1 MNLTKKL
8 NLGLA
13 LFALLTGGVVR
24 AEDAAFKV
32 GVVDMQK
39 ALQTVDA
46 GKKAKNQL
54 QKEFDTKKKM
64 ISDEENAIR
73 KLTEEFKKQSLV
85 MNDETRMKKQ
95 QEIQERIMKL
105 QETTSRSQ
113 VEIQQKEQEMTA
125 PLVKN
130 LRAVIQ
136 DLAAK
141 KGYSLVLDKN
151 EANILYSPE
160 KDDFTAETIT
170 AFNAKH
176 K

>member
-1 MNLTKKL
+1 MTQKINSLCAL
-8 NLGLA
+8 VALCLA
-13 LFALLTGGVVR
+13 SVTFA
-24 AEDAAFKV
+24 ADADAFKV

-64 ISDEENAIR
+64 LTDEETAIR

-85 MNDETRMKKQ
+85 MNEETRMKKQ

-105 QETTSRSQ
+105 QENTSRSQ

-130 LRAVIQ
+130 LRAIIQ
-136 DLAAK
+136 ELAGK
-141 KGYSLVLDKN
+141 KGYSMVLDKN
-151 EANILYSPE
+151 EANILFSQE
-160 KDDFTAETIT
+160 KDDFTADVIT
-170 AFNAKH
+170 AFNSKH